1 MSAKHRQTVPRDP
14 CQQIPSFELRP
25 PQLYVQCK
33 MDSGDAMDVG
43 TSVESLADDELARV
57 REQSESGRS

>member
-1 MSAKHRQTVPRDP
+1 
-14 CQQIPSFELRP
+14 
-25 PQLYVQCK
+25 